1 MTAPT
6 PAEMVTAIAREHP
19 GMHPYTLSLL
29 LQVRFGR
36 VVVGQEVARI
46 LAERSPIQTP
56 TR

>member
-1 MTAPT
+1 
-6 PAEMVTAIAREHP
+6 MVTAIAREHP